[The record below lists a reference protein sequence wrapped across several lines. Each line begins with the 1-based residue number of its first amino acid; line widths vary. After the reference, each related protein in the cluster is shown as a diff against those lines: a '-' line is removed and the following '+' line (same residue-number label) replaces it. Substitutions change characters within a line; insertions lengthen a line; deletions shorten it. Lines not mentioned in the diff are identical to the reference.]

1 MTRPV
6 VRIPYWPRMLK
17 TEQAGSYVG
26 VGRQKFLEEVE
37 VGIWPQP
44 DIRGKQPF
52 WDRVLLDQAQDARSG
67 LDNEPGEQ
75 QALEAI
81 HEHRKAQVR
90 Y

>member
-1 MTRPV
+1 MAD
-6 VRIPYWPRMLK
+6 RIPYGAWPRLLK
-17 TEQAGSYVG
+17 TEQAASYVG
-26 VGRQKFLEEVE
+26 VGRQKFLDEVE
-37 VGIWPQP
+37 VGIWPSP
-44 DIRGKQPF
+44 DLRGKQPF

-81 HEHRKAQVR
+81 NEHRKAQVR